1 MSWTL
6 STDKE
11 DEKGIKIT
19 KKRIMGNKLPREEM
33 VLSELP
39 GSQSEREK
47 ERREREGGS
56 VRQKEKRERERERE
70 RESNETLNSKDE
82 IRIKELMFIE
92 T

>member
-39 GSQSEREK
+39 GSQP
-47 ERREREGGS
+47 GS
-56 VRQKEKRERERERE
+56 G
-70 RESNETLNSKDE
+70 
-82 IRIKELMFIE
+82 
-92 T
+92 